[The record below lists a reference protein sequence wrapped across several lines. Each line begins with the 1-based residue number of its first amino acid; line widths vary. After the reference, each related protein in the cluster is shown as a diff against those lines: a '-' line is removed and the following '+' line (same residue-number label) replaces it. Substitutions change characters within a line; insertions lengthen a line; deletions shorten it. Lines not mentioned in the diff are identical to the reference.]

1 MTIFEALRLY
11 KLINKLIKK
20 LKEANIMKGWKTWAG
35 AALIGLSAAVRALG
49 INEIADILY
58 AAGLALM
65 GVGIAHKV
73 EKAVNGGV
81 K

>member
-1 MTIFEALRLY
+1 MTIFEAIRTY
-11 KLINKLIKK
+11 FQVNKLLKQ
-20 LKEANIMKGWKTWAG
+20 LKEAKFMKGWKTWAG

-73 EKAVNGGV
+73 EKAVNGGT

>member
-1 MTIFEALRLY
+1 
-11 KLINKLIKK
+11 
-20 LKEANIMKGWKTWAG
+20 MKGWKTWAG

-73 EKAVNGGV
+73 EKAVNGGT